1 MSEPQFRSALA
12 GVAPKDGLAIGA
24 SEVNDL
30 GMIDVRGD
38 AKDRAFAAAFKKVI
52 GCDVPAKPRT
62 SVAAKDNEVLWL
74 SVDQWLV
81 LVPRKRVKET
91 VSALRS
97 AMRDIHSL
105 AIDLSDARTI
115 IRLEGEGV
123 REILMKG
130 APVDLTR
137 PEFAVGCVRRLR
149 LGDVAALVHI
159 RALNPDVI
167 DLYVF
172 RSYARFAWDWIEA
185 TAGESARVGLFAA
198 QPTPPTV

>member
-1 MSEPQFRSALA
+1 MSEPEFRSALA

-81 LVPRKRVKET
+81 LVPRRRVKET

-105 AIDLSDARTI
+105 AVDLSDARTI

-123 REILMKG
+123 REILLKG

-137 PEFAVGCVRRLR
+137 PEFAVGSVRRLR

-185 TAGESARVGLFAA
+185 TAGEGARVGLFAA

>member
-1 MSEPQFRSALA
+1 MSKPEFRSALA
-12 GVAPKDGLAIGA
+12 GVAPKDGLAIA
-24 SEVNDL
+24 ISEVNDL

-38 AKDRAFAAAFKKVI
+38 AADRAFRTAFKKVI

-62 SVAAKDNEVLWL
+62 SIAAKDSEVLWL

-81 LVPRKRVKET
+81 LVPRRQVKDT

-97 AMRDIHSL
+97 ALRDIHSL

-115 IRLEGEGV
+115 IRLEGEDV

-130 APVDLTR
+130 APVDLTL
-137 PEFAVGCVRRLR
+137 PEFGVGSVRRLR

-159 RALNPDVI
+159 RALNPGVI

-172 RSYARFAWDWIEA
+172 RSYARFAWDWVEA
-185 TAGESARVGLFAA
+185 TAGESARVGLFSA
-198 QPTPPTV
+198 QPAPPTV

>member
-1 MSEPQFRSALA
+1 MSEPEFTSALA
-12 GVAPKDGLAIGA
+12 GIAPRDGLAIAIG
-24 SEVNDL
+24 EVNDL

-38 AKDRAFAAAFKKVI
+38 AGDSAFRAAFKKVI
-52 GCDVPAKPRT
+52 GCDVPGKPRT
-62 SVAAKDNEVLWL
+62 SVSAKDNEVLWL

-97 AMRDIHSL
+97 AMRDVHSL

-137 PEFAVGCVRRLR
+137 PEFGAGSVRRLR

-159 RALNPDVI
+159 RALEPDVI

-185 TAGESARVGLFAA
+185 TAGEGARVGLFAA
-198 QPTPPTV
+198 QPAPPTV